1 MRRENPGGGGMRGL
15 MMDFPLT
22 LVPILER
29 AGKYFG
35 KIEIVWRRP
44 DRSLARYTYG
54 DFYRR
59 ARRLAAGLT
68 RAGLARGDRVA
79 TLAWNHQAHLESY
92 LGVPVAGGVLH
103 PLNLRLHPDELAYIV
118 NHAGDRFLIVDDL
131 LLPLYESIRAQT
143 RFERVWVVP
152 YAGSPARPG
161 AGTEVG
167 ESPARPAGGYEELLA
182 GAPETF
188 AYPDLDENEAAA
200 MCYTSG
206 TTGRSKGVL
215 YSHRAIVLHTFGQ
228 ALAETFALAQRD
240 VVLPV
245 VPMFHANG
253 WGIPFAATMVGAKV
267 VLPGCHAD
275 PEGLLDLIERERVT
289 VAGGVP
295 TVWIGV
301 LDALEKNP
309 GRWKLPGEVRL
320 WVGGTAPPEAL
331 IRALDRRGFHILHS
345 WGMTETT
352 PMCTMNRLRSYMED
366 WPEDERYKMRAKQ
379 GYPAPFIELRVMRG
393 DREAPWDGTS
403 SGELEVRGAWVAA
416 DYWNA
421 PEHGNR
427 WTADGWFRTGDV
439 ATIDPEG
446 YVKILDR
453 AKDLIKSG
461 GEWISSVDLES
472 ALMAHP
478 AVREAAVIGVP
489 HPKWQERPL
498 AIVALK
504 DGAAAAPE
512 ELRDFLAASFAK
524 WQLPDGFVFVS
535 EIPRTSVGK
544 FAKIKLREQYRAWKP
559 E

>member
-1 MRRENPGGGGMRGL
+1 MRGL

-35 KIEIVWRRP
+35 KVEIVWRRP

-54 DFYRR
+54 DLYRR

-68 RAGLARGDRVA
+68 SAGLERGDRVA
-79 TLAWNHQAHLESY
+79 VLSWNHAAHLEAY
-92 LGVPVAGGVLH
+92 LGVPVSGGVLH

-131 LLPLYESIRAQT
+131 LLPLYESFRAET

-152 YAGSPARPG
+152 YACPDEAAGS
-161 AGTEVG
+161 
-167 ESPARPAGGYEELLA
+167 PAGGYEELLA
-182 GAPETF
+182 SASDNFT
-188 AYPDLDENEAAA
+188 YPALDEHEAAA

-228 ALAETFALAQRD
+228 ALAETFGLAQRD

-253 WGIPFAATMVGAKV
+253 WGIPYAAAMVGAKV
-267 VLPGCHAD
+267 VLPGCHAE
-275 PEGLLDLIERERVT
+275 PEGLLDLMERERVT

-295 TVWIGV
+295 TVWLGV
-301 LDALEKNP
+301 LDALERNP
-309 GRWKLPGEVRL
+309 GRWKLATPIRT

-331 IRALDRRGFHILHS
+331 IRALDRHGFQILHS

-352 PMCTMNRLRSYMED
+352 PMCTMTRLRSYMQD
-366 WPEDERYKMRAKQ
+366 WPEDEQYKMRAKQ
-379 GYPAPFIELRVMRG
+379 GCPAPFIELRVMRG
-393 DREAPWDGTS
+393 DQEAPWDGKT

-416 DYWNA
+416 EYWNA
-421 PEHGNR
+421 PEDQNR
-427 WTADGWFRTGDV
+427 WTADGWFRTGDI

-446 YVKILDR
+446 YVQIVDR

-478 AVREAAVIGVP
+478 AVREAVVIAVP

-498 AIVALK
+498 AIIALK
-504 DGAAAAPE
+504 NGASASSE
-512 ELRDFLAASFAK
+512 DLRAFLAARFAK
-524 WQLPDGFVFVS
+524 WQWPEEFVFVP

-544 FAKIKLREQYRAWKP
+544 FNKVKLREEYREWKW
-559 E
+559 EL